1 MKKTWEGINNL
12 INCKKKSNK
21 CINALKRPNNE
32 GLSHKPSKISNI
44 FNNHF
49 ASIGHKLAS
58 NVPNISVPFTD
69 YLPTT
74 NMSGSFVFDPTSPHE
89 IELEIIQTP
98 LNKAYGLYSCP
109 TRILRCARYIISQPL
124 SDIINNSVSQGIYPS
139 KLKHAKVIPI
149 YKGED
154 DTDPGNYRP
163 ISLLSIFNRIFEK
176 IMYNRLKQ
184 FFDKYDVLYKSQYG
198 FRKKHS
204 TQHALL
210 DIVSQVQLNM
220 DRGLFSCGIFIDLKK
235 AFDTVDHSILLG
247 KLHHYG
253 IRGVIHDWFS
263 SYLTDRTQVTQIGH
277 NNSDKVNTLC
287 GVPQGSVLGPL
298 LFLIYINDIYN
309 SSDKLSFYLFADDK
323 NLLYADKNLKSLEAV
338 VDTELAKIYNW
349 LTANKLSLNLKKS
362 NFVIFHQYQK
372 RINYQVNLKIFD
384 HNTNSFFSLECKDY
398 IKYLG
403 VLIDSN
409 LTWKYHISHVASKV
423 SKTIGIIA
431 RLRHFIP
438 MSALLHIYRSLV
450 LPYLSYGLVA
460 WGQAAQTHLNKIFT
474 LQKRALRLM
483 HFAQYRS
490 HATPFFIASN
500 VIPLNMLYF
509 KSVSILMHDV
519 YNNMAPS
526 NISDLFTSLKE
537 IHSHD
542 TRSSSHGSFYAKHSR
557 LNQQRNSFS
566 RIGVNI
572 WNSIPAEL
580 RKLPKNNFKTKLHK
594 LLLQVLK
601 NEDVYVDVP
610 TLMKTMANW

>member
-1 MKKTWEGINNL
+1 MLTQNW
-12 INCKKKSNK
+12 
-21 CINALKRPNNE
+21 
-32 GLSHKPSKISNI
+32 
-44 FNNHF
+44 
-49 ASIGHKLAS
+49 
-58 NVPNISVPFTD
+58 
-69 YLPTT
+69 
-74 NMSGSFVFDPTSPHE
+74 
-89 IELEIIQTP
+89 
-98 LNKAYGLYSCP
+98 
-109 TRILRCARYIISQPL
+109 LR
-124 SDIINNSVSQGIYPS
+124 
-139 KLKHAKVIPI
+139 
-149 YKGED
+149 
-154 DTDPGNYRP
+154 
-163 ISLLSIFNRIFEK
+163 F
-176 IMYNRLKQ
+176 
-184 FFDKYDVLYKSQYG
+184 
-198 FRKKHS
+198 
-204 TQHALL
+204 
-210 DIVSQVQLNM
+210 
-220 DRGLFSCGIFIDLKK
+220 
-235 AFDTVDHSILLG
+235 
-247 KLHHYG
+247 
-253 IRGVIHDWFS
+253 
-263 SYLTDRTQVTQIGH
+263 
-277 NNSDKVNTLC
+277 
-287 GVPQGSVLGPL
+287 
-298 LFLIYINDIYN
+298 
-309 SSDKLSFYLFADDK
+309 
-323 NLLYADKNLKSLEAV
+323 
-338 VDTELAKIYNW
+338 NW
-349 LTANKLSLNLKKS
+349 LTASKLSLNLKKS

-423 SKTIGIIA
+423 SKTSIIA

-542 TRSSSHGSFYAKHSR
+542 TRSSSHGSFYVKHSR

-572 WNSIPAEL
+572 WNSIPAE
-580 RKLPKNNFKTKLHK
+580 
-594 LLLQVLK
+594 Q
-601 NEDVYVDVP
+601 
-610 TLMKTMANW
+610 

>member
-1 MKKTWEGINNL
+1 
-12 INCKKKSNK
+12 
-21 CINALKRPNNE
+21 
-32 GLSHKPSKISNI
+32 
-44 FNNHF
+44 
-49 ASIGHKLAS
+49 
-58 NVPNISVPFTD
+58 
-69 YLPTT
+69 
-74 NMSGSFVFDPTSPHE
+74 MSGSFVFDPTSPHE

-309 SSDKLSFYLFADDK
+309 SSDKLSFYLFADDT
-323 NLLYADKNLKSLEAV
+323 NLLYADKTLKSLEAV
-338 VDTELAKIYNW
+338 VNTELAKIYNW

-372 RINYQVNLKIFD
+372 RINFQVNLKIFD

-398 IKYLG
+398 IKY
-403 VLIDSN
+403 
-409 LTWKYHISHVASKV
+409 
-423 SKTIGIIA
+423 
-431 RLRHFIP
+431 
-438 MSALLHIYRSLV
+438 
-450 LPYLSYGLVA
+450 
-460 WGQAAQTHLNKIFT
+460 
-474 LQKRALRLM
+474 
-483 HFAQYRS
+483 
-490 HATPFFIASN
+490 
-500 VIPLNMLYF
+500 
-509 KSVSILMHDV
+509 
-519 YNNMAPS
+519 
-526 NISDLFTSLKE
+526 
-537 IHSHD
+537 
-542 TRSSSHGSFYAKHSR
+542 
-557 LNQQRNSFS
+557 
-566 RIGVNI
+566 
-572 WNSIPAEL
+572 
-580 RKLPKNNFKTKLHK
+580 
-594 LLLQVLK
+594 
-601 NEDVYVDVP
+601 
-610 TLMKTMANW
+610 